1 MNEILCFYE
10 HRQPPAYRYELISMY
25 RRLPSF
31 LDSLLFI
38 YTVIRSLFRDMDIVG
53 VALFKGGGGDL
64 YEAAVLLEFG
74 DRGGTAVAH
83 AGS

>member
-38 YTVIRSLFRDMDIVG
+38 YTVIRSLFRDMDIMRM
-53 VALFKGGGGDL
+53 ALP
-64 YEAAVLLEFG
+64 
-74 DRGGTAVAH
+74 
-83 AGS
+83 